1 MAGSRYSYDV
11 DLNNLN
17 TSHSLAVLSVRPGSR
32 VLDIGAADGSVARL
46 LVDRGCR
53 TSGVEVDEQAAAALA
68 AYCERVVTAD
78 VEHVDL
84 ADVFGDTRFDVV
96 LLLDVLE
103 HLRDPLEVLRRVVR
117 LLGPGGRVIAS
128 IPNVTHG
135 AVRLNLLRGNF
146 TYTSTGLLDRTH
158 LRFFDR
164 AAVDA
169 LFNTAG
175 LDILDRLRV
184 TRGLT
189 ETEIPIDLATF
200 SRDVIEDV
208 ERDPESRTFQF
219 VIVATVNDGARRT
232 DGSSSLAERLQQQIR
247 DWERRFAEVE
257 AYARSLE
264 VDRAAR
270 AEQADHVAELT
281 RHAEELRA
289 TLTARM
295 EDIHVRD
302 RELRQ
307 VQADLAVKEAFASDL
322 RQSRANLETVVEDL
336 QEAIVQSR
344 ANFEKVVEAL
354 QEAIVRNQQRA
365 DERDAAHD
373 AEHRDASMHYQ
384 AVVAQLSQAR
394 AALAGPSVQ
403 TALRVSAGLRKYP
416 RVHRLLK
423 WLISPTS

>member
-1 MAGSRYSYDV
+1 MPSSRYSYDV
-11 DLNNLN
+11 DLNDLN
-17 TSHSLAVLSVRPGSR
+17 TSHSLAVLAVRPGSR

-46 LVDRGCR
+46 LIERGCR
-53 TSGVEVDEQAAAALA
+53 VWGVEIDEQAAANLA
-68 AYCERVVTAD
+68 TYCERVVTGD
-78 VEHVDL
+78 VEQIDL
-84 ADVFGDTRFDVV
+84 TRALGDTRFDVV

-103 HLRDPLEVLRRVVR
+103 HLRDPLEVLRRVVH
-117 LLGPGGRVIAS
+117 LLGPGGRIIAS

-135 AVRLNLLRGNF
+135 AVRLNLLRGHF

-169 LFNTAG
+169 LFKAAG

-200 SRDVIEDV
+200 SPDVIQDV

-219 VIVATVNDGARRT
+219 VIVATVNDGARA
-232 DGSSSLAERLQQQIR
+232 DGSSSLAERLQQQVH

-264 VDRAAR
+264 TDQAAR
-270 AEQADHVAELT
+270 AVQADRVAELN
-281 RHAEELRA
+281 RQVEELRA
-289 TLTARM
+289 TLTTRM
-295 EDIHVRD
+295 EEIHRAD

-307 VQADLAVKEAFASDL
+307 LQADLAVKEAFASDL
-322 RQSRANLETVVEDL
+322 RQSRANLEKVVEDL
-336 QEAIVQSR
+336 QEAIVQ
-344 ANFEKVVEAL
+344 
-354 QEAIVRNQQRA
+354 NQTRA

-384 AVVAQLSQAR
+384 ALVAQLSQAR
-394 AALAGPSVQ
+394 AALAGPGVQ
-403 TALRVSAGLRKYP
+403 TALRVSASLRKYP
-416 RVHRLLK
+416 RMHRLLR
-423 WLISPTS
+423 WLLGL